1 MLQALRADEGLDERL
16 AVGIGITLRGD
27 EAGEDGRAGDE
38 GRNVSERIKRFPSFY
53 QQIQYLTFSKTVFR
67 TLWKKKAYITCE
79 EFRTILMSDK
89 RSVLK

>member
-27 EAGEDGRAGDE
+27 EAGDE